1 MRWFTFCVL
10 FFGDA
15 IVSYENILYDVAAG
29 TATITLN
36 RPQTLNAFTE
46 KMIAETTH
54 AFKRA
59 DRDTAVRCVVITG
72 NGRAFSSGQD
82 LTEVWERAGQ
92 FSIGE
97 HLRRGYNRLIQQMAT
112 LEKPIIG
119 AVNGIA
125 AGAGC
130 GVALAAD
137 IRIASD
143 KASFMLAFSKI
154 GLVPDSGINWFLPRL
169 VGYARA
175 YEMAITADKIP
186 ADTALAWG
194 MVNRVV
200 PHDQLMEAVAAWA
213 GPLASGPTLAY
224 GLTKRA
230 MNKSWDMSLDE
241 ALDYEAHLQEVC
253 GRSGDNQ
260 EGIQAFLEK
269 RAAQFNGK

>member
-1 MRWFTFCVL
+1 M
-10 FFGDA
+10 
-15 IVSYENILYDVAAG
+15 SYETILYETAVG

-36 RPQTLNAFTE
+36 RPDKLNAFNDL
-46 KMIAETTH
+46 MIRETTA
-54 AFKRA
+54 AFRQA
-59 DRDTAVRCVVITG
+59 GRDGRVRCVVLTG

-82 LTEVWERAGQ
+82 LADVESRSGE

-97 HLRRGYNRLIQQMAT
+97 HLRHGYHKLIMQMVR
-112 LEKPIIG
+112 LEKPIIA

-143 KASFMLAFSKI
+143 KASFMLAFSRV
-154 GLVPDSGINWFLPRL
+154 GLVPDSGTNWFLPRL
-169 VGYARA
+169 IGQARA

-186 ADTALAWG
+186 AQQAYEWG

-200 PHDQLMEAVAAWA
+200 PAEQLMETVASWA

-230 MNKSWDMSLDE
+230 MFKAWQTDLPE
-241 ALDYEAHLQEVC
+241 ALAYEAYLQEIA
-253 GRSGDNQ
+253 GRSHDFA
-260 EGIQAFLEK
+260 EGVQAFLEK
-269 RAAQFNGK
+269 RPAEFRGD